1 MTETTRRGL
10 LAGLCAVGIP
20 ALLIGSLVWGPLNP
34 KARPEGYLRLNEI
47 MNNNVSCLA
56 APDGKYYDWV
66 EICNTGNTAVSL
78 NGMTLSDDPEQP
90 DAFVFGDTVLAPQTC
105 VVVYLTGEDGESREG
120 YASFALG
127 GSGDS
132 VSLYSAR
139 GAVLDTI
146 TVRESPENVSYGY
159 AEEQAV
165 WFASPTPGAANTG
178 ISAATPEA
186 LAEACYTG
194 ILIGEVCAVSRS
206 SDTTTPYDWVELYN
220 TTATPIDL
228 AGYRLTEDITV
239 PGLVFPTTVL
249 GAGERLV
256 VPCEEDGVDGA
267 LYAPFS
273 LNRYG
278 ETLTLLTPSGVVCDR
293 FETGKQRYGVTS
305 GRQGADRNSRV
316 YFESP
321 SPGTEN
327 GVGLPGYAAA
337 PTADREGGY
346 VAAGTKVTFT
356 VPTGC
361 RVFYSTNGSEPT
373 NLSTEYVA
381 GTALTV
387 ASDTVLR
394 AVAYR
399 EGYLPSD
406 VVTQTYLTGEPH
418 DLPVVSVSGD
428 PAALN
433 HTFADFLDEE
443 NEVAVHTEYFN
454 ENGDKAVTF
463 DSLLRIAGG
472 LSRYNVQKGFSLN
485 LNQTVGKTTVT
496 YPFFKDSSVT
506 EFHNLLMRP
515 SGSDWSNAK
524 LRDEFT
530 AQALKGQDGLVIQSA
545 QPVALY
551 LNGKYHGLYYLR
563 EKRNEE
569 FIEDNTGIP
578 AERVEIAKQ
587 PAVFES
593 PKEMNADLAALIQ
606 YARTHDLTQAE
617 HYRYVTERINEQ
629 SLMRYFAVQTW
640 FGNGDMINNVAC
652 YRDKNG
658 GEWHWILFDLDWAC
672 TSYYANSE
680 FLAQLYYGT
689 GQNTFRNYYYP
700 LLTALLKNEAFRREF
715 LVTYKQ
721 MMASTLSAERLLP
734 ILDTLAAEIESEI
747 PRQYAR
753 FGAPSV
759 ARWNQQIRYMR
770 GFIEGRSENI
780 TRQLCEVFALT
791 DAEWAALG

>member
-1 MTETTRRGL
+1 MTDTTRRWL
-10 LAGLCAVGIP
+10 LTGLCAVGIP
-20 ALLIGSLVWGPLNP
+20 ALLVGSVVWGPLNP
-34 KARPEGYLRLNEI
+34 KARPEGCLRLNEI
-47 MNNNVSCLA
+47 MNNNVCYAA

-78 NGMTLSDDPEQP
+78 SGMTLSDNPEQP
-90 DAFVFGDTVLAPQTC
+90 DAFVFGDTVLEPQAC
-105 VVVYLTGEDGESREG
+105 AVVYLTGENGESRDG
-120 YASFALG
+120 YAPFALG
-127 GSGDS
+127 GSGES
-132 VSLYSAR
+132 VTLYSAR
-139 GAVLDTI
+139 GVVLDTLA
-146 TVRESPENVSYGY
+146 VGESPENVSYGY
-159 AEEQAV
+159 NNNQTA
-165 WFASPTPGAANTG
+165 WFATPTPGATNAG
-178 ISAATPEA
+178 IAAATPQA

-194 ILIGEVCAVSRS
+194 VLISEVCAVSRS
-206 SDTTTPYDWVELYN
+206 RDAATPYDWVELYN
-220 TTATPIDL
+220 TTAAPIDL
-228 AGYRLTEDITV
+228 EGYRLTEDITAT
-239 PGLVFPTTVL
+239 GLVFPATVL

-256 VPCEEDGVDGA
+256 VPCEENGVDGA

-278 ETLTLLTPSGVVCDR
+278 ETLTLLTPDGVVCDR
-293 FETGKQRYGVTS
+293 LETGKQRYGVTS
-305 GRQGADRNSRV
+305 GRQGADRGSRV
-316 YFESP
+316 YFEKP
-321 SPGTEN
+321 TPGTEN
-327 GVGLPGYAAA
+327 GVGLAGYAAM
-337 PTADREGGY
+337 PTANREGGY
-346 VAAGTKVTFT
+346 VTSGTTVTLT

-373 NLSTEYVA
+373 AQSTEYVA

-387 ASDTVLR
+387 TSDTVLR

-399 EGYLPSD
+399 DGYLPSD
-406 VVTQTYLTGEPH
+406 VVTQTYLTSAPH
-418 DLPVVSVSGD
+418 DLPVVSVTGN
-428 PAALN
+428 PTALN
-433 HTFADFLDEE
+433 HVFADFTDDE
-443 NEVAVHTEYFN
+443 NEATVHTEYFDK
-454 ENGDKAVTF
+454 NGDKAVTF
-463 DSLLRIAGG
+463 DCLLRIAGG

-496 YPFFKDSSVT
+496 YPFFKDSPAT
-506 EFHNLLMRP
+506 EFHNLLLRP

-530 AQALKGQDGLVIQSA
+530 ARAMKGQDGLVVQSA

-593 PKEMNADLAALIQ
+593 QKEMNADLAALIR

-617 HYRYVTERINEQ
+617 HYRYVTERIDEQ
-629 SLMRYFAVQTW
+629 SLMRYFAAQTW

-652 YRDKNG
+652 WRDKNG
-658 GEWHWILFDLDWAC
+658 GEWQWILFDLDWAC

-721 MMASTLSAERLLP
+721 MMASTLSAQRLLP

-770 GFIEGRSENI
+770 GFIEKRSDTI
-780 TRQLCEVFALT
+780 TRQLCEVFSLT
-791 DAEWAALG
+791 DTDWEELG